1 MTTIKTLIYIEDILL
16 NADNDFRYKYSLDE
30 LIKSETY
37 IKEIGLI
44 TGLFF
49 SVQMEYGKVN
59 DTKDEEYK
67 QKLVDY
73 HNKLISDELDVDIT
87 KYIEFIKKILPRLTD
102 EKYKKKLESITEVT
116 QIQFSLPS

>member
-87 KYIEFIKKILPRLTD
+87 KYIEFIKKILHRLTD
-102 EKYKKKLESITEVT
+102 EK
-116 QIQFSLPS
+116 